1 MEILYQQADN
11 FQFSIF
17 QSFNFSIFQSFN
29 LSIFQS
35 FYGEARSG
43 LIQRKINVYL
53 EVIEKKSIFAA
64 RRIENMI
71 KLYETKEEKVAAFK
85 RSLGLRKVWND
96 LTSGKMSME
105 EFQRQGY
112 KTVHISK

>member
-29 LSIFQS
+29 FSIFLR
-35 FYGEARSG
+35 GVRRG

>member
-1 MEILYQQADN
+1 
-11 FQFSIF
+11 
-17 QSFNFSIFQSFN
+17 
-29 LSIFQS
+29 
-35 FYGEARSG
+35 
-43 LIQRKINVYL
+43 
-53 EVIEKKSIFAA
+53 
-64 RRIENMI
+64 MI